1 MMVNVTLSYIIT
13 TLCLSD
19 HNTFTENDNKKG
31 YCVTQKTY
39 YYKRSEYMYE
49 DINIQIVLTT
59 LRKETIMC
67 CNFKKIHNLESYK
80 GL

>member
-1 MMVNVTLSYIIT
+1 MKYNKINLNIHFWQKIYFYSY
-13 TLCLSD
+13 D
-19 HNTFTENDNKKG
+19 V
-31 YCVTQKTY
+31 CVIQKTY
-39 YYKRSEYMYE
+39 HYKRSEYMYE